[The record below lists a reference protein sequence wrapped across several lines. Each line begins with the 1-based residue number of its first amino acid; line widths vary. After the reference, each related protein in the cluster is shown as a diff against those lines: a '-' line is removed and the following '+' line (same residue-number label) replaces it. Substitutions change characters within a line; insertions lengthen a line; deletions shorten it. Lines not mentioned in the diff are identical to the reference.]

1 MTSRLRI
8 LTKATF
14 NMSKL
19 LYIRDA
25 GNALLLLGIDEEGEC
40 VRYTVS
46 RVLYSELGS
55 PARGEVL
62 SEDAVSSIRLYD
74 EHHRAKKKALSLLS
88 YSDKNEVTLTRRLV
102 AEGFSREL
110 ASEVSCEMVNL
121 GYVNEERQLERLI
134 LNEANLKLK
143 GPMKIL
149 PMLVGKGYSSEDV
162 KRVMRALSNSG
173 EIDFKKN
180 VKRLLEKKL
189 PDCDDSEEIKKLLY
203 RNGYKV

>member
-1 MTSRLRI
+1 MP
-8 LTKATF
+8 
-14 NMSKL
+14 KL

-55 PARGEVL
+55 PSRGEEL
-62 SEDAVSSIRLYD
+62 SEDLVAEIRLYD

-88 YSDKNEVTLTRRLV
+88 YSDKNEVTLKRRLV
-102 AEGFSREL
+102 ADGFSREL
-110 ASEVSCEMVNL
+110 ADEVSREMVSL

-134 LNEANLKLK
+134 LNEANVKLK

-149 PMLVGKGYSSEDV
+149 PTLVGKGYSSEDV
-162 KRVMRALSNSG
+162 KRVMHSLIDSG
-173 EIDFKKN
+173 ELDFKEN
-180 VKRLLEKKL
+180 AKRLIEKRL
-189 PDCDDSEEIKKLLY
+189 SECDDSEEIKKLLY
-203 RNGYKV
+203 RNGYKI